1 MLCIVYHMMV
11 YFLLCI
17 VRESFAKKTLVCL
30 FYMTELRLILRYTS
44 QCCLDSDD
52 LLCVQCD
59 IKLSLV
65 GQHSAIA
72 RVVKRP
78 FAKNDSVRLS
88 VCLSR

>member
-1 MLCIVYHMMV
+1 MYCISHDGV
-11 YFLLCI
+11 FSI
-17 VRESFAKKTLVCL
+17 VHCKRIVCKKTLVCL